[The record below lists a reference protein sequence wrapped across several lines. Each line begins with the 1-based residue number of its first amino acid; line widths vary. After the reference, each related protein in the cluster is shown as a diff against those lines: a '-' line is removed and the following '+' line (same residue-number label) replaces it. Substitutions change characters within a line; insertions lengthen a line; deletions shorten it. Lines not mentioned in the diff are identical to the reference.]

1 MKNSKYGMP
10 PPSTRAEFEH
20 NLALSFEVALHK
32 LKKNQLD
39 PGFVHMSLPRLRDLK
54 FLPNGRVDFNSV
66 DENLRLQANMQHWM
80 ELLPPSEL
88 IKKDDK
94 ENK

>member
-1 MKNSKYGMP
+1 MP
-10 PPSTRAEFEH
+10 PPRNRGEFEH
-20 NLALSFEVALHK
+20 NLALSIESALFK
-32 LKKNQLD
+32 LKNKKLD
-39 PGFVHMSLPRLRDLK
+39 PGFVHMTLPHLKDLK
-54 FLPNGRVDFNSV
+54 FLPNGRIDFNSV

-80 ELLPPSEL
+80 ELMPPSEL